1 MEDPTNTYSTGK
13 HRPQVPA
20 KHSPHPHPQACRD
33 PDSQQE
39 KQRQEKSSS
48 RGEDRQGE
56 GGMEGEEVAAMM
68 VRQSKAALRVEDR
81 SLRLR

>member
-33 PDSQQE
+33 PDSPAREAETRKQQQKAAAE
-39 KQRQEKSSS
+39 GRTGRE
-48 RGEDRQGE
+48 RE
-56 GGMEGEEVAAMM
+56 GGRE
-68 VRQSKAALRVEDR
+68 RR
-81 SLRLR
+81 